1 MDPDI
6 NVKMIEEVANAFKH
20 VEDGIAI
27 GTDSD
32 SGLKYRDL
40 EREWS
45 NKGRGDAYRDGKA
58 TSPPT
63 RIIYYLGRLDLEVG
77 ILSR

>member
-6 NVKMIEEVANAFKH
+6 NVKMIEEVANPFKQ

-45 NKGRGDAYRDGKA
+45 NKGRKIHTVTARRHLRRPEL
-58 TSPPT
+58 S
-63 RIIYYLGRLDLEVG
+63 IILVDWT
-77 ILSR
+77 

>member
-6 NVKMIEEVANAFKH
+6 NVKMIEEVANPFKH

-27 GTDSD
+27 GRDSD

-45 NKGRGDAYRDGKA
+45 DKGRGDTYRDGKA
-58 TSPPT
+58 TSSPT
-63 RIIYYLGRLDLEVG
+63 RIVYYLGRLVLEVG
-77 ILSR
+77 ML